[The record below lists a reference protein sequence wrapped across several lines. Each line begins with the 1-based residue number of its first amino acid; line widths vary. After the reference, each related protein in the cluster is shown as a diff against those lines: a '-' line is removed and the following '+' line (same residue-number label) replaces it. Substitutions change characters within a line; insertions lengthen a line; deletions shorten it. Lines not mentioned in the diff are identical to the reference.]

1 MVSSNGAICVFWV
14 NAHITQVYSLTQARV
29 HPWCNRVDGGGVGF
43 GVNFK
48 QLQEAKVNVLI
59 MCSSSKIS

>member
-14 NAHITQVYSLTQARV
+14 NAHITQVYSLTQAKV

-48 QLQEAKVNVLI
+48 
-59 MCSSSKIS
+59 